1 MKTAVS
7 LPDPLFD
14 AADRMAK
21 RLGMPRSR
29 LYAEAVEAFINAH
42 HDAGVKEALNA
53 LYGTEP
59 SKLDRAL
66 AAIQV
71 ASLPEEDW

>member
-29 LYAEAVEAFINAH
+29 LYAQAVEAFVNAH
-42 HDAGVKEALNA
+42 HDEGVTEALNV

-59 SKLDRAL
+59 SKLDPAL
-66 AAIQV
+66 AAMQV